1 MSRYRHDF
9 TFQPMSEAR
18 RYQIH
23 GPILPLEYGR
33 TPLAP
38 RFRSKLSS
46 LFGWVRGNGA

>member
-1 MSRYRHDF
+1 MTDRPYRTAPQRHF
-9 TFQPMSEAR
+9 SGGYTV
-18 RYQIH
+18 

-46 LFGWVRGNGA
+46 LLGWVRGDGA